1 MSKYIDECVKKYGGL
16 RYQIHITGQYNRDII
31 IWKDSIERDS
41 YTDKRAN
48 MAIKKVKEYFT
59 RNDYYVEVKNNE
71 NGVCLHIGKEI
82 HQWERVYSNI
92 EKIMKKAFRL
102 DVNAPLVVRS

>member
-16 RYQIHITGQYNRDII
+16 RYQIHITGQYNRD
-31 IWKDSIERDS
+31 SIERDS
-41 YTDKRAN
+41 YTDKRAD
-48 MAIKKVKEYFT
+48 MAIKNVKEYFT
-59 RNDYYVEVKNNE
+59 RNDYYVEVKNNK

-82 HQWERVYSNI
+82 RQWERVYSNI

-102 DVNAPLVVRS
+102 DTNAPLVVRS